1 MNDCLVTYTNKDIF
15 KTISNEEIM
24 ERFQNIKARQ
34 EKLNKLTLDMK
45 KK

>member
-1 MNDCLVTYTNKDIF
+1 
-15 KTISNEEIM
+15 M